1 MNHVH
6 VEVVRNT
13 RTAAV
18 REPKIRI
25 LIRPEYYN

>member
-6 VEVVRNT
+6 VVVVRRT
-13 RTAAV
+13 RTAAAK
-18 REPKIRI
+18 EPKIRI